1 MFDKVKNA
9 VGNAG
14 DLDSIGDIK
23 QYSEELRFP
32 ASKHN
37 VVSQLQTKGADED
50 LLSKVRGIRQD
61 HFSDQ
66 NDFLSTFLKRR

>member
-9 VGNAG
+9 LGNAG
-14 DLDSIGDIK
+14 ELGSIGDIK
-23 QYSEELRFP
+23 QYAEDLNFP
-32 ASKHN
+32 ASKDE

>member
-50 LLSKVRGIRQD
+50 LLSKVRG
-61 HFSDQ
+61 
-66 NDFLSTFLKRR
+66 